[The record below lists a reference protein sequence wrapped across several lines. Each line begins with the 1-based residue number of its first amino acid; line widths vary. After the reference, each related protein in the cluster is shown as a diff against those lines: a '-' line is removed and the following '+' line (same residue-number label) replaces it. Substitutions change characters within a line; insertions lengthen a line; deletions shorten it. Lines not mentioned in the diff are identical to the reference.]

1 MSSPSRLQYFIHV
14 SLTTFTFYLG
24 TKYSLT
30 ISICS
35 MAPFG
40 PLVSTQWTQKEA
52 SLQCWIDT
60 TPVCV
65 TAFTQERVCT
75 GEPEDASSVCTYIVL
90 EQRGTNMPVNLTVT
104 LVVIQALNVG
114 TPMDGRGTINT
125 RTHTHTYTHTRMQMH
140 THLCKRLI
148 IWVLQVLRYEWGAAM
163 VLNRGNVLY
172 QEKYV
177 WINEEIKMGQ

>member
-1 MSSPSRLQYFIHV
+1 
-14 SLTTFTFYLG
+14 
-24 TKYSLT
+24 
-30 ISICS
+30 

-65 TAFTQERVCT
+65 TALTQERVCT

-148 IWVLQVLRYEWGAAM
+148 IW
-163 VLNRGNVLY
+163 
-172 QEKYV
+172 
-177 WINEEIKMGQ
+177 